1 MNRFWASI
9 FVLSLFGCASS
20 GERFPGE
27 EVSEKIRT
35 AALENEG
42 AWKKM
47 EELCDGIGARLSG
60 SEALEK
66 AIQWALETMKR
77 EGHENV
83 RAEKVM
89 VPCWVRGKESA
100 FLLAPRK
107 SPMEI
112 LGLGGSI
119 ATPPGGIVAEVEVV
133 RNEEELEE
141 LGKGAKG
148 KIVLF
153 NNPMPPYD
161 PKKGSGYGRTVRFRV
176 NGARLASAHGA
187 VAVLVRS
194 VTAHSLRTPHTGGM
208 NYGDAK
214 KKIPAAAITTEDA
227 DIIARLR
234 ARGVSVKVRLEMEAK
249 DRGLVPSANVVG
261 ELRGREIPEEVV
273 VIGGH
278 LDSWDVGEGAH
289 DDATGCVMAMEALT
303 ILRKLN
309 LTPRR
314 TIRVVL
320 YTNEENGLAGARQYV
335 KDHAGEIEN
344 HVAAIESDSG
354 GFRPLGFSVEMK
366 DPEREARAA
375 EQLKQILERLSPIGA
390 TEVRRGFSGADVGR
404 LKSGGVACL
413 GLRVEGS
420 KYFDYHHTPADT
432 LDKVDPKELNLCVT
446 AMATLAYALAEM
458 PGRLGDK

>member
-1 MNRFWASI
+1 MNFL
-9 FVLSLFGCASS
+9 VLSLFGCASY
-20 GERFPGE
+20 GERLVVE
-27 EVSEKIRT
+27 EEAVRIRE
-35 AALENEG
+35 ASLANEG
-42 AWKKM
+42 AWEKM
-47 EELCDGIGARLSG
+47 EALCDGIGPRLSG
-60 SEALEK
+60 SEGLEK
-66 AIQWALETMKR
+66 AIQWALDTMKR

-89 VPCWVRGKESA
+89 VPRWVRGKESA
-100 FLLAPRK
+100 FLLTPRK
-107 SPMEI
+107 SRIGM
-112 LGLGGSI
+112 LGLGGSVG
-119 ATPPGGIVAEVEVV
+119 TPFGGIVAGVEVV
-133 RNEEELEE
+133 RNEEELEQ

-148 KIVLF
+148 KIILF

-161 PKKGSGYGRTVRFRV
+161 AKKGAGYGRTVRFRV
-176 NGARLASAHGA
+176 HGARLASAHGA

-234 ARGVSVKVRLEMEAK
+234 SRGVSVKVRLEMEAK
-249 DRGLVPSANVVG
+249 DGGLVPSANVIG

-366 DPEREARAA
+366 DSEREARAA

-458 PGRLGDK
+458 PGRLGD